1 MSWSQDMAP
10 AIACHTRLTP
20 LLRLDMAN
28 PCLGMAVL
36 GTPYMVMNK
45 SDVAIIL
52 TIIHY
57 SQ

>member
-1 MSWSQDMAP
+1 MAA
-10 AIACHTRLTP
+10 AIACHTQLTP